1 MPDFVI
7 SSSTLTPE
15 STLAASTIAVIKP
28 AKAKSPINAKIH
40 GEQQVLVY
48 FYSETTLGGLSWY

>member
-7 SSSTLTPE
+7 SLSTLTPE

-28 AKAKSPINAKIH
+28 AKAKSPINAKIQ
-40 GEQQVLVY
+40 GEQ
-48 FYSETTLGGLSWY
+48 